1 GPIRHSRLCS
11 TVSVAMATV
20 QGTEQTTLEAGPAVH
35 LGQSSALRS
44 QLWKEMQEKFLRGE
58 PKVLGVV
65 QILIALINLS
75 LGIIMM
81 SVIVPFYEPHPIS
94 FNTAY
99 PVWGS
104 VMVILFLL
112 QVQASLG
119 LNIASSV
126 LAASGIMLSI
136 SSLSILSFEYHQ
148 CIHDMMVEDCS
159 LIMSILTGVDAVM
172 FIFSVLE
179 FCIAVFVAAFGCKV
193 TCCNPGGVVLI
204 LPPNPP
210 VTETASGAP
219 F

>member
-1 GPIRHSRLCS
+1 
-11 TVSVAMATV
+11 MATV

-104 VMVILFLL
+104 VMFIISGSFSIAAATRTTKGL
-112 QVQASLG
+112 VQASLG

>member
-1 GPIRHSRLCS
+1 
-11 TVSVAMATV
+11 MATV

-65 QILIALINLS
+65 QILIALINFS

-104 VMVILFLL
+104 VMFIISGSFSIAAATRTTKGL
-112 QVQASLG
+112 VQASLG

>member
-1 GPIRHSRLCS
+1 
-11 TVSVAMATV
+11 MATM

-104 VMVILFLL
+104 VMFIISGSFSIAAATRTTKGL
-112 QVQASLG
+112 VQASLG

-210 VTETASGAP
+210 VTETASAAP

>member
-1 GPIRHSRLCS
+1 
-11 TVSVAMATV
+11 MATV

-104 VMVILFLL
+104 VMFIISGSFSIAAATRTTKGL
-112 QVQASLG
+112 VQASLG

-210 VTETASGAP
+210 VTETASAAP

>member
-1 GPIRHSRLCS
+1 
-11 TVSVAMATV
+11 MATV

-35 LGQSSALRS
+35 LRQSSALRS

-81 SVIVPFYEPHPIS
+81 SVLVPFYEPHPIL

-104 VMVILFLL
+104 VMFIISGSFSIAAAIRTTKGL
-112 QVQASLG
+112 VQASLG

-148 CIHDMMVEDCS
+148 CIHDMVVEDCF

-172 FIFSVLE
+172 FTFSVLE

-210 VTETASGAP
+210 VTETASAAP

>member
-1 GPIRHSRLCS
+1 
-11 TVSVAMATV
+11 MATV
-20 QGTEQTTLEAGPAVH
+20 QGTDQTTLEAGSAVH
-35 LGQSSALRS
+35 LGQSRALRS

-81 SVIVPFYEPHPIS
+81 SVLVPFYEPHPIL

-104 VMVILFLL
+104 VMFIISGSFSIAAAIRTTKGL
-112 QVQASLG
+112 VQASLG

-148 CIHDMMVEDCS
+148 CIHDMVVEDCS

-172 FIFSVLE
+172 FTFSVLE

-210 VTETASGAP
+210 VTERASAAP

>member
-1 GPIRHSRLCS
+1 
-11 TVSVAMATV
+11 MATV
-20 QGTEQTTLEAGPAVH
+20 QGTDQTTLEAGPAVH

-81 SVIVPFYEPHPIS
+81 SVLVPFYEPHPILFS
-94 FNTAY
+94 TAY

-104 VMVILFLL
+104 VMFIISGSFSIAAAIRTTKGL
-112 QVQASLG
+112 VQASLG

-148 CIHDMMVEDCS
+148 CIHDMVVEDCS
-159 LIMSILTGVDAVM
+159 LIMSILTGVDAVI
-172 FIFSVLE
+172 FTFSVLE

-210 VTETASGAP
+210 VTERASAAP